1 MRLLSAFAGL
11 MIVLVVVF
19 GLAAQ
24 SPSLP
29 SAPQAPNPQSPGSAF
44 PSQQT
49 GAPGSTGTTSN
60 STGTRAPGSGVP
72 TGSGQDQLFI
82 ELKDIY
88 DYTQVNPNTKGPDG
102 LPLYS
107 FLIPGNDSETDLT
120 LYQDH
125 AWGTNRI
132 QYLGIFRETNDVRW
146 DPEHSSLQR
155 GYFRVYNKNSEIN
168 FGDYLVNYSRF
179 TYNQNIK
186 GLSLVH
192 KFNQKWKFSTNV
204 GVFTDRWG
212 SIFKDSLIGQ
222 PFTRFVGGF
231 RGEYKLQPNK
241 TIGVNFSEGHDLVGS
256 IRPDLVNGLIG
267 VNNQILSV
275 DTKMDFGRVFSI
287 DGEAAYSLTN
297 PNIQTEHV
305 EVADWAVRLDS
316 RLREGW
322 FTMRETYTRMEPNF
336 LSVNARQLADLQD
349 MGITLTEEAGQHL
362 TIDESYRYTENDV
375 RHTQPLGATIFK
387 VPEVRFS
394 FRRIPHLGRTLF
406 DFGYRERRETGPFDV
421 ATNNGTK
428 IVARIPYAD
437 VSIPMGTTLFSMG
450 YEHRAY
456 DSVNDPTQS
465 TGVNRVSLNL
475 RSILDAGGWTFSP
488 NFRYEIERELFF
500 TAFGANSNRNIA
512 AILYIDAP
520 KYFQMELIYRE
531 VGASLF
537 TQCATT
543 TTSQCGSFTT
553 LPANVNVLLPNG
565 FGRPQYHAA
574 LTYKYKNSDSK
585 ELIFAFD
592 RNSNFF
598 AVPGQAFDERVF
610 SVTLLWRYKKQG
622 ETK

>member
-192 KFNQKWKFSTNV
+192 KFNQK
-204 GVFTDRWG
+204 DR
-212 SIFKDSLIGQ
+212 K
-222 PFTRFVGGF
+222 
-231 RGEYKLQPNK
+231 
-241 TIGVNFSEGHDLVGS
+241 
-256 IRPDLVNGLIG
+256 
-267 VNNQILSV
+267 SV
-275 DTKMDFGRVFSI
+275 V
-287 DGEAAYSLTN
+287 
-297 PNIQTEHV
+297 
-305 EVADWAVRLDS
+305 
-316 RLREGW
+316 
-322 FTMRETYTRMEPNF
+322 
-336 LSVNARQLADLQD
+336 
-349 MGITLTEEAGQHL
+349 
-362 TIDESYRYTENDV
+362 
-375 RHTQPLGATIFK
+375 
-387 VPEVRFS
+387 
-394 FRRIPHLGRTLF
+394 
-406 DFGYRERRETGPFDV
+406 
-421 ATNNGTK
+421 
-428 IVARIPYAD
+428 
-437 VSIPMGTTLFSMG
+437 
-450 YEHRAY
+450 
-456 DSVNDPTQS
+456 
-465 TGVNRVSLNL
+465 
-475 RSILDAGGWTFSP
+475 
-488 NFRYEIERELFF
+488 
-500 TAFGANSNRNIA
+500 
-512 AILYIDAP
+512 
-520 KYFQMELIYRE
+520 
-531 VGASLF
+531 
-537 TQCATT
+537 
-543 TTSQCGSFTT
+543 
-553 LPANVNVLLPNG
+553 
-565 FGRPQYHAA
+565 
-574 LTYKYKNSDSK
+574 
-585 ELIFAFD
+585 
-592 RNSNFF
+592 
-598 AVPGQAFDERVF
+598 
-610 SVTLLWRYKKQG
+610 
-622 ETK
+622 